1 MTTRRLIALTLLLLA
16 VLPLAVLNFVSFR
29 ADVARERVAADARLE
44 QAARSAADALAER
57 LDRLLDNMRADAAT
71 PALAEAL
78 TQARGNSIDARTVN
92 RYLLLVTLREP
103 LYLTSAGLL
112 DAGGRNLADTQPA
125 LVGIDESNE
134 RYVREVLQLG
144 HPQLHGP
151 LVPVWDTHPGLFA
164 TAPIKAA
171 GPRLL
176 GLLRARLEPSLL
188 AQVLAR
194 GASAVPDGVALL
206 LDGAGMVQA
215 STDPS
220 WSATGKNLGAAP
232 QPGQGATDFHLRGI
246 ERRGHASGVA
256 QMPWRVVVAQS
267 KARYEAP
274 ITALTREFV
283 RSQLVLGLLVMVTV
297 LPLARFLAGPAVR
310 LAEAAES
317 IAAGDHSRRAA
328 VAGSEEFQRL
338 GRAFNLMNER
348 SALQLQAL
356 SDEHDRLAATI
367 EATRVGTWE
376 WVPRTGEVTAND
388 RFYALLG
395 WRREEISSLN
405 MAWLRERTHPDDI
418 ALIEAALRRH
428 FAHEV
433 EMYEAEFRMR
443 HRDGAWVWL
452 LDRGRVWERSETGT
466 PLRMYGTRQDVSQ
479 RKQVEMALR
488 DSEGRLL
495 ALNAHLESEVQARTA
510 ELAAAKDVAEAASR
524 AKSAF
529 LANMSHEIRT
539 PLNASIGLTQLL
551 QAEDPRPD
559 QLDRLRKVGHA
570 ADHLLGLLN
579 DVLDISKIEAD
590 KLTLDSD
597 SLALEPL
604 FERCCAMVRD
614 AADAKG
620 LGLRTQFQGLPPAVL
635 GDAAR
640 ISQVVLNLLSNAV
653 KFTAQGGVV
662 LRGHPVG
669 DALGQRLRIEVQ
681 DTGIGLDDD
690 EQRRIFHPF
699 EQADSSTTRRFGGTG
714 LGLAISRRL
723 VAMMGGSIGVHSAA
737 GQGATFWVELPLRPT
752 VVPAVEV
759 SAAREATDVPRLDG
773 VHVLLAEDNE
783 VNQEVARAILAHAG
797 AAVDL
802 AADGQSAVDLA
813 SRHRYHLILMDMQM
827 PRMDGL
833 EATRCIRGMPQ
844 HAHTPI
850 VAMTANVFAEDQQ
863 ACADAGMNDHLPKPM
878 DARVMVSTVRRWVDR
893 PAPRAA

>member
-1 MTTRRLIALTLLLLA
+1 LVALTLLLLA
-16 VLPLAVLNFVSFR
+16 VLPLAVLHFVSFR
-29 ADVARERVAADARLE
+29 ADVTRERMAADARLE
-44 QAARSAADALAER
+44 QAARRAADGLSER
-57 LDRLLDNMRADAAT
+57 LDRLLDNMRADAAN

-78 TQARGNSIDARTVN
+78 VRAGSGSIDARTVN

-103 LYLTSAGLL
+103 LYVTSVGLL
-112 DAGGRNLADTQPA
+112 DSRGRNLADTRPA
-125 LVGIDESNE
+125 LIGIDESNE

-144 HPQLHGP
+144 HPQWHGP

-164 TAPIKAA
+164 TAPIK
-171 GPRLL
+171 GDGSRLL
-176 GLLRARLEPSLL
+176 GLLRVRLEPALL
-188 AQVLAR
+188 AQALAR
-194 GASAVPDGVALL
+194 GASTVPDGVALL
-206 LDGAGMVQA
+206 VDGAGIVQA

-220 WSATGKNLGAAP
+220 WSAIGKSLGAAP
-232 QPGQGATDFHLRGI
+232 VPSQGATDFDLRGTPQ
-246 ERRGHASGVA
+246 RGHAHGVA
-256 QMPWRVVVAQS
+256 QMPWRVVMAQPR
-267 KARYEAP
+267 ARYEAP
-274 ITALTREFV
+274 ITVMTREFMRNV
-283 RSQLVLGLLVMVTV
+283 LVVGLLVMVTV

-328 VAGSEEFQRL
+328 VAGPEEFQRL

-348 SALQLQAL
+348 SARQLQAL

-388 RFYALLG
+388 RFFALLG
-395 WRREEISSLN
+395 WRREEVGKLN
-405 MAWLRERTHPDDI
+405 VAWLRERIHPDDI
-418 ALIEAALRRH
+418 ALIEAGLRRH

-539 PLNASIGLTQLL
+539 PLNAIIGLTQLL
-551 QAEDPRPD
+551 QAEGPRPD

-570 ADHLLGLLN
+570 ADHLLGLLS
-579 DVLDISKIEAD
+579 DVLDISKIEAE
-590 KLTLDSD
+590 KLTLESD
-597 SLALEPL
+597 SVALEPL

-620 LGLRTQFQGLPPAVL
+620 LGLRTQFHGLPPAVL

-640 ISQVVLNLLSNAV
+640 MSQVVLNLLSNAV
-653 KFTAQGGVV
+653 KFTTRGGVV
-662 LRGHPVG
+662 LRAHPVG
-669 DALGQRLRIEVQ
+669 EAAAQRLRIEVQ

-690 EQRRIFHPF
+690 EQRRIFLPF

-723 VAMMGGSIGVHSAA
+723 VAMMGGTIGVHSTA
-737 GQGATFWVELPLRPT
+737 GQGATFWVELPLRAT
-752 VVPAVEV
+752 GVPAVAV
-759 SAAREATDVPRLDG
+759 GAGHDATGAPSLDG

-797 AAVDL
+797 AVVDL
-802 AADGQSAVDLA
+802 AVDGQSAVELA
-813 SRHRYHLILMDMQM
+813 SRCRYDLILMDMQM
-827 PRMDGL
+827 PRVDGL
-833 EATRCIRGMPQ
+833 EATRRIREMPQ

-893 PAPRAA
+893 RAPRAA

>member
-1 MTTRRLIALTLLLLA
+1 VTTRRLIALTLLLLA
-16 VLPLAVLNFVSFR
+16 VLPLAILNFVSFR
-29 ADVARERVAADARLE
+29 TDVTRERAAADARLE
-44 QAARSAADALAER
+44 QAARSAADGLAER

-78 TQARGNSIDARTVN
+78 MLARSSAIDARTIN
-92 RYLLLVTLREP
+92 RHLLLVTLREP
-103 LYLTSAGLL
+103 LYLTSVGLL

-125 LVGIDESNE
+125 RVGIDESNE
-134 RYVREVLQLG
+134 RYVREVLRLNHSQLN
-144 HPQLHGP
+144 GP
-151 LVPVWDTHPGLFA
+151 LVPVWDTYPGLFA
-164 TAPIKAA
+164 TAPITA
-171 GPRLL
+171 GGARTL
-176 GLLRARLEPSLL
+176 GLLRARLEPALL

-194 GASAVPDGVALL
+194 GASTVPDGVALL
-206 LDGAGMVQA
+206 LDDAGIVLA

-220 WSATGKNLGAAP
+220 WSATGKNLGAVP
-232 QPGQGATDFHLRGI
+232 LPGQGAADFDLRGVAQ
-246 ERRGHASGVA
+246 RGHAHGVA

-267 KARYEAP
+267 KARYEASVA
-274 ITALTREFV
+274 ILTRELV
-283 RSQLVLGLLVMVTV
+283 RSQVVLGLLLMVAV

-317 IAAGDHSRRAA
+317 IAAGDHARRAA
-328 VAGSEEFQRL
+328 VAGPEEFQRL

-376 WVPRTGEVTAND
+376 WIPRTGEVTAND

-395 WRREEISSLN
+395 WRREEIGTLN
-405 MAWLRERTHPDDI
+405 TVWLRERTHPDDL

-452 LDRGRVWERSETGT
+452 LDRGRVWERNEAGA

-495 ALNAHLESEVQARTA
+495 ALNAHLESEVHARTA
-510 ELAAAKDVAEAASR
+510 ELAAARDVAEAASR

-539 PLNASIGLTQLL
+539 PLNAIIGLTQLL
-551 QAEDPRPD
+551 QAEDPRPA

-590 KLTLDSD
+590 KLTLESE
-597 SLALEPL
+597 SVALEPL
-604 FERCCAMVRD
+604 FERCCAMVRE

-620 LGLRTQFQGLPPAVL
+620 LGLRAQFHGLPPAVL
-635 GDAAR
+635 GDSAR
-640 ISQVVLNLLSNAV
+640 ISQVVLNLLSNAI

-662 LRGHPVG
+662 LRAHPVG
-669 DALGQRLRIEVQ
+669 VAPESRLRIEVQ

-737 GQGATFWVELPLRPT
+737 GQGATFWVDLPLRPT
-752 VVPAVEV
+752 VVPAAEV
-759 SAAREATDVPRLDG
+759 DAGHDAPGEPRLDG

-797 AAVDL
+797 AVVDL

-813 SRHRYHLILMDMQM
+813 SGHRYDLILMDMQM

-833 EATRCIRGMPQ
+833 EATRRIRNMPQ
-844 HAHTPI
+844 HSRTPI

-863 ACADAGMNDHLPKPM
+863 ACADAGMDDHLPKPM

-893 PAPRAA
+893 PAPHAS

>member
-1 MTTRRLIALTLLLLA
+1 VTTRRLIALTLLLLA
-16 VLPLAVLNFVSFR
+16 VLPLAILNFVSFR
-29 ADVARERVAADARLE
+29 TDVTRERAAADARLE
-44 QAARSAADALAER
+44 QAARSAADGLAER

-78 TQARGNSIDARTVN
+78 MLARSSAIDARTIN
-92 RYLLLVTLREP
+92 RHLLLVTLREP
-103 LYLTSAGLL
+103 LYLTSVGLL

-125 LVGIDESNE
+125 RVGIDESNE
-134 RYVREVLQLG
+134 RYVREVLRLN
-144 HPQLHGP
+144 HPQLNGP

-164 TAPIKAA
+164 TAPITA
-171 GPRLL
+171 GGARTL
-176 GLLRARLEPSLL
+176 GLLRARLEPALL

-194 GASAVPDGVALL
+194 GASPVPDGVALL
-206 LDGAGMVQA
+206 LDDAGIVLA

-220 WSATGKNLGAAP
+220 WSATGKNLGAVP
-232 QPGQGATDFHLRGI
+232 LPGQGAADFDLRGVAQ
-246 ERRGHASGVA
+246 RGHAHGVA

-267 KARYEAP
+267 KARYEASVA
-274 ITALTREFV
+274 ILTREFV
-283 RSQLVLGLLVMVTV
+283 RSQVVLGLLLMVAV

-317 IAAGDHSRRAA
+317 IAAGDHARRAA
-328 VAGSEEFQRL
+328 VAGPEEFQRL

-376 WVPRTGEVTAND
+376 WIPRTGEVTAND

-395 WRREEISSLN
+395 WRREEIGTLN
-405 MAWLRERTHPDDI
+405 TVWLRERTHPDDL

-452 LDRGRVWERSETGT
+452 LDRGRVWERNEAGA

-495 ALNAHLESEVQARTA
+495 ALNAHLESEVHARTA
-510 ELAAAKDVAEAASR
+510 ELAAARDVAEAASR

-539 PLNASIGLTQLL
+539 PLNAIIGLTQLL
-551 QAEDPRPD
+551 QAEDPRPA

-590 KLTLDSD
+590 KLTLESE
-597 SLALEPL
+597 SVALEPL
-604 FERCCAMVRD
+604 FERCCAMVRE

-620 LGLRTQFQGLPPAVL
+620 LGLRAQFHGLPPAVL
-635 GDAAR
+635 GDSAR
-640 ISQVVLNLLSNAV
+640 ISQVVLNLLSNAI

-662 LRGHPVG
+662 LRAHPVG
-669 DALGQRLRIEVQ
+669 VAPESRLRIEVQ

-737 GQGATFWVELPLRPT
+737 GQGATFWVDLPLRPT
-752 VVPAVEV
+752 VVPAAEV
-759 SAAREATDVPRLDG
+759 DAGHDAPGEPRLDG

-797 AAVDL
+797 AVVDL

-813 SRHRYHLILMDMQM
+813 SGHRYDLILMDMQM

-833 EATRCIRGMPQ
+833 EATRRIRNMPQ
-844 HAHTPI
+844 HSRTPI

-863 ACADAGMNDHLPKPM
+863 ACADAGMDDHLPKPM

-893 PAPRAA
+893 PAPHAS

>member
-1 MTTRRLIALTLLLLA
+1 VTTRRLIALTLLLLA
-16 VLPLAVLNFVSFR
+16 VLPLAILNFVSFR
-29 ADVARERVAADARLE
+29 TDVTRERAAADARLE
-44 QAARSAADALAER
+44 QAARSAADGLAER

-78 TQARGNSIDARTVN
+78 MLARSSAIDARTIN
-92 RYLLLVTLREP
+92 RHLLLVTLREP
-103 LYLTSAGLL
+103 LYLTSVGLL

-125 LVGIDESNE
+125 RVGIDESNE
-134 RYVREVLQLG
+134 RYVREVLRLNQ
-144 HPQLHGP
+144 PQLNGP

-164 TAPIKAA
+164 TAPITA
-171 GPRLL
+171 GGARTL
-176 GLLRARLEPSLL
+176 GLLRARLEPALL

-194 GASAVPDGVALL
+194 GASPVPDGVALL
-206 LDGAGMVQA
+206 LDDAGIVLA

-220 WSATGKNLGAAP
+220 WSATGKNLGAVP
-232 QPGQGATDFHLRGI
+232 LPGQGAADFDLRGVAQ
-246 ERRGHASGVA
+246 RGHAHGVA

-267 KARYEAP
+267 KARYEASVA
-274 ITALTREFV
+274 ILTREFV
-283 RSQLVLGLLVMVTV
+283 RSQVVLGLLLMVAV

-317 IAAGDHSRRAA
+317 IAAGDHARRAA
-328 VAGSEEFQRL
+328 VAGPEEFQRL

-376 WVPRTGEVTAND
+376 WIPRTGEVTAND

-395 WRREEISSLN
+395 WRREEIGTLN
-405 MAWLRERTHPDDI
+405 TVWLRERTHPDDL

-452 LDRGRVWERSETGT
+452 LDRGRVWERNEAGA

-495 ALNAHLESEVQARTA
+495 ALNAHLESEVHARTA
-510 ELAAAKDVAEAASR
+510 ELAAARDVAEAASR

-539 PLNASIGLTQLL
+539 PLNAIIGLTQLL
-551 QAEDPRPD
+551 QAEDPRPA

-590 KLTLDSD
+590 KLTLESE
-597 SLALEPL
+597 SVALEPL
-604 FERCCAMVRD
+604 FERCCAMVRE

-620 LGLRTQFQGLPPAVL
+620 LGLRAQFHGLPPAVL
-635 GDAAR
+635 GDSAR
-640 ISQVVLNLLSNAV
+640 ISQVVLNLLSNAI

-662 LRGHPVG
+662 LRAHPVG
-669 DALGQRLRIEVQ
+669 VAPESRLRIEVQ

-737 GQGATFWVELPLRPT
+737 GQGATFWVDLPLRPT
-752 VVPAVEV
+752 VVPAAEV
-759 SAAREATDVPRLDG
+759 DAGHDAPGEPRLDG

-797 AAVDL
+797 AVVDL

-813 SRHRYHLILMDMQM
+813 SGHRYDLILMDMQM

-833 EATRCIRGMPQ
+833 EATRRIRNMPQ
-844 HAHTPI
+844 HSRTPI

-863 ACADAGMNDHLPKPM
+863 ACADAGMDDHLPKPM

-893 PAPRAA
+893 PAPHAS